1 MECLIYLL
9 AISHDVVT
17 GCHLQGH
24 QYTRMPVLFD
34 VAVFTIVFANHA
46 SHIPHPGHLTSDGIT
61 EDDLI
66 GYLFFTA
73 LGCFHMNG
81 YLLVVITQTTAH
93 GHHTLRL

>member
-1 MECLIYLL
+1 M
-9 AISHDVVT
+9 T
-17 GCHLQGH
+17 
-24 QYTRMPVLFD
+24 VLFD
-34 VAVFTIVFANHA
+34 VAVFTVVFANHA
-46 SHIPHPGHLTSDGIT
+46 SHIPHPGHLASDGIT

-73 LGCFHMNG
+73 LGSFHMNG

>member
-24 QYTRMPVLFD
+24 QHARMTVLFD

-81 YLLVVITQTTAH
+81 NLLVVITQTTAH
-93 GHHTLRL
+93 GHDALCL